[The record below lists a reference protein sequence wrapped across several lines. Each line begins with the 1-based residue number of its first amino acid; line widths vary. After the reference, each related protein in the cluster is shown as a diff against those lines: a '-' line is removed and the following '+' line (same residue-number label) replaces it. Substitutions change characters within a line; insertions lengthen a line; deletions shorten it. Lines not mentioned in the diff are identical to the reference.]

1 MESTKLLIWDNNL
14 LFIFFTFIVIYS
26 VLSALQIISNLPKKI
41 WDYICDKISNFLQRL
56 FDEKIDNDKEIDN
69 DQELENIDNK
79 EENENNNSINQKLI
93 INKEKKEENE
103 EENKKGNQDQ
113 LIYFNFSDN
122 VKYIFTLFGR
132 LLITI
137 YSFNGLFFLYNF
149 IFQNL
154 SLVAT
159 LFYYYEN
166 IFCQLVSSIFYII
179 FAILTSD
186 VIVIPTYE
194 LISNSVSFLI
204 KGVSSFNF
212 THFKTFF
219 SSLLRN
225 YQYQISKTFINI
237 FLCDI
242 FFIMPNFNNPII
254 AFVL

>member
-56 FDEKIDNDKEIDN
+56 FDEKIDNDKEIDI

-137 YSFNGLFFLYNF
+137 YTFMDYFFYTILFFKIY
-149 IFQNL
+149 
-154 SLVAT
+154 
-159 LFYYYEN
+159 
-166 IFCQLVSSIFYII
+166 
-179 FAILTSD
+179 
-186 VIVIPTYE
+186 
-194 LISNSVSFLI
+194 
-204 KGVSSFNF
+204 
-212 THFKTFF
+212 H
-219 SSLLRN
+219 
-225 YQYQISKTFINI
+225 
-237 FLCDI
+237 
-242 FFIMPNFNNPII
+242 
-254 AFVL
+254 